1 MAVYL
6 GSQRASTTSGV
17 TSLTELNE
25 IAQQCIQATDAA
37 NAVPTF
43 VPSVSVDGVISWSN
57 DKGADNPEPV
67 NLKAE
72 KFDVKQSS
80 ADVKSYGVAFTGGSN
95 NGTRLYDAV
104 GFTANVGTDTQTAT
118 NDFDNAEIYKDIL
131 PVNRV
136 FKSNGTV
143 EITARYGD
151 DNFKWDGTNGEVQVE
166 IPLFWYNV
174 WTDELGRECWAVYSK
189 KVSGALPSPAHV
201 AEDGTIVD
209 KCYISAK
216 KLSVDSNGVGHSIS
230 GVFPARDRSM
240 NTNLSAARKLNSN
253 CCTTTNKERMTRI
266 ILATVE
272 FATRDVQSVMID
284 FCTGIY
290 DDNTAYTV
298 QANATSTNTVS
309 ITATAASA
317 FVVGQ
322 TVNICVGWITSDKV
336 MNRIIT
342 AVDKTNNT
350 MTLSGAAFD
359 VTAGWHIYNLDWQC
373 GATDKVL
380 TPSGSPVS
388 NTSGKYPCRYRYIE
402 EPWGG
407 GSEMITGLRTKRSG
421 EEGFYTYELYEFEH
435 LADDKGADNV
445 NGMTATGIKLPTIDG
460 YQKNVERTK
469 FMPSA
474 IGASSTTYYSDY
486 YWHPRYEVCG
496 CRLGG
501 TWAVGRSLGGFFLY
515 CGYPASWSNRYWLA
529 RLSTPAF

>member
-6 GSQRASTTSGV
+6 GSQKASATSGV

-25 IAQQCIQATDAA
+25 IAQAAIQATNNA
-37 NAVPTF
+37 NAIPTF
-43 VPSVSVDGVISWSN
+43 VPYVSSDGVISWSN
-57 DKGADNPEPV
+57 DKGAENPAPV
-67 NLKAE
+67 NLKEE
-72 KFDVKQSS
+72 KFDVKSSS
-80 ADVKSYGVAFTGGSN
+80 ANVKLYGVAFTGGSN
-95 NGTRLYDAV
+95 TGTRLYDAV

-151 DNFKWDGTNGEVQVE
+151 DDFKWDGTNGEVMVE

-189 KVSGALPSPAHV
+189 KVAGAMPSPAHV
-201 AEDGTIVD
+201 CEDGTIVD
-209 KCYISAK
+209 KYYIAAK

-230 GVFPARDRSM
+230 GVLPARDGGLGY
-240 NTNLSAARKLNSN
+240 NLAAARKLDSR
-253 CCTTTNKERMTRI
+253 CCTTTNAERMTRA
-266 ILATVE
+266 ILAVVE
-272 FATRDVQSVMID
+272 FATRDLQSVMYD
-284 FCTGIY
+284 FGTGIY
-290 DDNTAYTV
+290 TDNTAYSV
-298 QANATSTNTVS
+298 QKDATSTNTIS

-322 TVNICVGWITSDKV
+322 IVNICTGWVSSDKV
-336 MNRIIT
+336 TNRTIT
-342 AVDKTNNT
+342 AIDKTNNT

-373 GATDKVL
+373 GTTDTVL

-421 EEGFYTYELYEFEH
+421 EEGFYTYELYEFDH
-435 LADDKGADNV
+435 LADDKGADSIS
-445 NGMTATGIKLPTIDG
+445 GMTATGIKLPGSDG
-460 YQKNVERTK
+460 YQKSIERTR

-474 IGASSTTYYSDY
+474 PGASTTTYYSDY
-486 YWHPRYEVCG
+486 YWYPRYDVCV
-496 CRLGG
+496 CRLGYH
-501 TWAVGRSLGGFFLY
+501 WVAGRSLGAFSLY
-515 CGYPASWSNRYWLA
+515 CGSPASGTHRFRLA
-529 RLSTPAF
+529 RLSTPGF